1 MDPPPSSRSA
11 AGDHTD
17 RAAAATSANTAE
29 VGALTAVWCCSVG
42 ATWTL
47 ELRELDHGRPFG
59 AIVDWIS
66 SGVPVSQPAPEA
78 LAHELLAARGLRLF
92 SDSPANPPP
101 ATGTASAMPAP
112 TPSSSQWPITPKARP
127 HQPVPTVL
135 HHPAAAT
142 PPAALHRG
150 HPGHRG
156 GCDDESAR
164 HLERG
169 AGAAGGR

>member
-1 MDPPPSSRSA
+1 VDPPPPSSRSA

-29 VGALTAVWCCSVG
+29 VGVLTAVWCCSVG

-92 SDSPANPPP
+92 SDSPADPSISSRYRIGYVCPDTELITVADNAEGSTAPPGANDAP
-101 ATGTASAMPAP
+101 PSRRSDAARSAAP
-112 TPSSSQWPITPKARP
+112 GSSRSPRR
-127 HQPVPTVL
+127 L
-135 HHPAAAT
+135 
-142 PPAALHRG
+142 
-150 HPGHRG
+150 
-156 GCDDESAR
+156 
-164 HLERG
+164 
-169 AGAAGGR
+169 